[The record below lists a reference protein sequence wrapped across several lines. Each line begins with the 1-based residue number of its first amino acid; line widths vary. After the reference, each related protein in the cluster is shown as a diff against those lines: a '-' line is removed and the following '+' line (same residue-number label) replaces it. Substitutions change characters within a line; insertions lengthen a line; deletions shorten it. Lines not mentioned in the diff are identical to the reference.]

1 MSADRP
7 WNYPRGIIIEGVT
20 GAGKTHTM
28 KALLSNEFVRQHWSP
43 YDLFREKETFGEF
56 MGDLQ
61 RYPNA
66 PLQQRFRLLRNSIQT
81 ATSRAAKS
89 GDYRFIMERSHYS
102 YYALLPNW
110 DLYKSFDEQLAG
122 LNVHVF
128 LLWIPEE
135 VLRDRSLFRR
145 ERRGWAGA
153 FIEYFGSE
161 SEAIQ
166 AFCASQAARYEAI
179 ERSVIPHTVID
190 TRAMDWERYANEIAD
205 TLGKSTARLE
215 GIAAKPKRADE
226 PHL

>member
-7 WNYPRGIIIEGVT
+7 RNHPQGIIIEGVT
-20 GAGKTHTM
+20 GAGKTRTM

-61 RYPNA
+61 RYPDA
-66 PLQQRFRLLRNSIQT
+66 PPQEKFRLLSNSIRT
-81 ATSRAAKS
+81 ATSRAAQS
-89 GDYRFIMERSHYS
+89 DDYRFIMERSHYS

-122 LNVHVF
+122 LNVHMF

-135 VLRDRSLFRR
+135 LLSDRSLFRR
-145 ERRGWAGA
+145 ERRGWTSE

-166 AFCASQAARYEAI
+166 AFRASQAARYEAI

-190 TRAMDWERYANEIAD
+190 TRAMDWGRYANEIANKIR
-205 TLGKSTARLE
+205 KSTAFVECITTNPQRT
-215 GIAAKPKRADE
+215 DE
-226 PHL
+226 LSS